1 MKERVIRFFSTD
13 SGRTLA
19 AIFLSLIVAFLLN
32 LFASFS
38 LSPLYPMVGISSQTY
53 DNEFFLL
60 EATLLL
66 GGRVPYV
73 DFYDH
78 KGVFHVYLAA
88 LGLLIGG
95 RAGLFLIEVIACAI
109 AIFFLYRSVSLL
121 FPDRPRIWN
130 FLLVASFSFAG
141 RFLVLNGGG
150 HEGEWIEPWVSV
162 SLYFLLRAE
171 MNEERWSGLLSM
183 FLAGVAAG
191 LSLMSR
197 PLDALAPF
205 SLCFLRFLFF
215 LKNKEKLGRL
225 LLDAGAALLGLVPP
239 LVLFLSLAA
248 GGGYLDEMM
257 GAVLNGNVGY
267 IGSIG
272 TDNNPLPLF
281 LFNFLGML
289 AASAIYLLLGFMYRR
304 RAQGNDP
311 AVALL
316 SFAGALFLLLLSPL
330 MRYTHYLWAAF
341 PLFIPPLTDLPI
353 RWGAK
358 GEKSWRI
365 AIVSLAGLGFSLSS
379 VLNPSLY
386 WSGVGA
392 YGLSIQK
399 SEEYLHDMSLI
410 PEEAYREGKVY
421 VLDVHS
427 SLYLIRDDFLA
438 PDCPYLHFQSWWSSF
453 SEEIHEDVETYLF
466 GPDRPEYI
474 LLSEDEE
481 TFRCFREALL
491 DYRPYRAE
499 ETKNDEFIIYSRIKE

>member
-1 MKERVIRFFSTD
+1 MKEKAVLFFRSAF
-13 SGRTLA
+13 GKTLVS
-19 AIFLSLIVAFLLN
+19 IFLSLFVAFLLN

-66 GGRVPYV
+66 EGRVPYV

-78 KGVFHVYLAA
+78 KGMFHVYLAA

-95 RAGLFLIEVIACAI
+95 RGGLFLIEVIACAI
-109 AIFFLYRSVSLL
+109 VIFFLYRSVSLL

-150 HEGEWIEPWVSV
+150 HEGEWIEPWVSA

-197 PLDALAPF
+197 PLDALAPL

-215 LKNKEKLGRL
+215 LGKKEKVGRL
-225 LLDAGAALLGLVPP
+225 LVGAGSALLGLVPP
-239 LVLFLSLAA
+239 LALFLSLAA

-257 GAVLNGNVGY
+257 RAVLNGNAGY

-304 RAQGNDP
+304 RSQGNDR
-311 AVALL
+311 AVSLL
-316 SFAGALFLLLLSPL
+316 SFASALFLFLLAPL

-341 PLFIPPLTDLPI
+341 PLFIPPLTELPF
-353 RWGAK
+353 RWEGK
-358 GEKSWRI
+358 GEKASRI
-365 AIVSLAGLGFSLSS
+365 AIVSLAGLGFSLSA

-386 WSGVGA
+386 WSGAGA

-410 PEEAYREGKVY
+410 PEKAYRDGKVY

-453 SEEIHEDVETYLF
+453 SEEIHEDLESYLL
-466 GPDRPEYI
+466 GPGRPEYI
-474 LLSEDEE
+474 LLSEEGE
-481 TFRCFREALL
+481 TFRYFGEALE
-491 DYRPYRAE
+491 DYRPYKVE
-499 ETKNDEFIIYSRIKE
+499 ETRNDDFLIYSLIKE